1 MGIKQINTA
10 ANRICVLKYIF
21 KITYNSS
28 ERERDIY
35 IWYKNIKENKRHTE
49 GQSDRS

>member
-28 ERERDIY
+28 EIYIY
-35 IWYKNIKENKRHTE
+35 IWYKNIKENKRHIE